1 MVFQP
6 GSGYSTSALPTLR
19 SCLCSQCIWSQTAP
33 SVSPC
38 CAYEFER
45 AEATCLMICRTAF
58 VTGFPFMMTIIF
70 LPQRLQLQYGSSA
83 ERAGVQMLA
92 LLLLSASGATVGAL
106 LCNKWGVAWYLL
118 VASQALQL
126 VGLGLMSSLS
136 ATALDTP
143 SVLPGYQVI
152 LGIAFGLSLS
162 CLTFIARVGVDDRDI
177 SKSMFRLLK
186 ARMLRNPNIKI
197 RTLQRLIPLF

>member
-1 MVFQP
+1 
-6 GSGYSTSALPTLR
+6 
-19 SCLCSQCIWSQTAP
+19 
-33 SVSPC
+33 
-38 CAYEFER
+38 
-45 AEATCLMICRTAF
+45 
-58 VTGFPFMMTIIF
+58 
-70 LPQRLQLQYGSSA
+70 
-83 ERAGVQMLA
+83 MLA

-126 VGLGLMSSLS
+126 IGLGLMSSLS
-136 ATALDTP
+136 ADALETP

-177 SKSMFRLLK
+177 SKSMSKLVDG
-186 ARMLRNPNIKI
+186 RMLPEHDIETRI
-197 RTLQRLIPLF
+197 LQLLISPF